1 MTNSLLNYKRKN
13 KTLWAINI
21 SHAHTVCLYKHL
33 LNIKVVKA
41 GSTPGLGKA
50 QSFVCTDPA
59 CSSEIIRFLS
69 LLNAHLLDFFPFCFP
84 PHWESRLSIY
94 FSLRLHRER
103 ERKMKWECTVRG
115 FNAGTIGDFSSSFLE
130 GSMRV
135 GRTRK
140 RGWEF
145 YYPFRK
151 SQREGQLPFM
161 APWGSM
167 RPAAFHPQ
175 PPRIDPSPTAS
186 RWQQCNTA
194 AGKDLLLLETN
205 RVLDA
210 YDTHLCLM
218 TTL

>member
-21 SHAHTVCLYKHL
+21 SHAHTVCLYKQL
-33 LNIKVVKA
+33 LNIKWLKPA
-41 GSTPGLGKA
+41 ALQGSAKPSTSVL
-50 QSFVCTDPA
+50 SFVRTNPA

-69 LLNAHLLDFFPFCFP
+69 LLNVHLLDFFPFCFP

-130 GSMRV
+130 GSMSV
-135 GRTRK
+135 GRTRR

-145 YYPFRK
+145 YYLFRR
-151 SQREGQLPFM
+151 SPREGQLPVM
-161 APWGSM
+161 EPWGSM
-167 RPAAFHPQ
+167 CPAAFHLQ
-175 PPRIDPSPTAS
+175 PPRTDPSFTAS
-186 RWQQCNTA
+186 RWQ
-194 AGKDLLLLETN
+194 
-205 RVLDA
+205 
-210 YDTHLCLM
+210 
-218 TTL
+218 